1 MTSPTPVKKSIGPR
15 ELTVMMS
22 SLMALNALAI
32 DAMLPAFPAMVRGL
46 SLAEP
51 NQIQYIIST
60 FLAGT
65 GIGAL
70 IYGPLSDRYGR
81 KPILLIA
88 NIGAAIASLACSFA
102 PDFETMLIMRFIH
115 GLLAAALGVLVISV
129 IRDQFEGD
137 AMARRMS
144 TIFLIFMIVPIIA
157 PTIGQL
163 VLLFAGW
170 RVIFDLMAVMAVAA
184 AIWVYL
190 RLPETLAPE
199 NVIPIQPKAL
209 AKAWKMVVLNRSAAG
224 YMVGAGVTQGALF
237 GYLNSSQQM
246 FEKIFNA
253 ADFFTIGFAIIAIG
267 IAVSNFTNSRIV
279 ERFGARRVSQT
290 ALLTFIAL
298 GALQLLAA
306 RYAPTSLPIFL
317 ILLTGNMAM
326 IGFIGSNFSSIAMSP
341 FGHVAGAASS
351 FQTFVRTLLAASLG
365 AFIGQQFDGTVYP
378 VAFGFLCCGLAALL
392 LVLWCEKG
400 KLFTR
405 PGTTLPLPTT
415 RGIKA
420 RAIKAKKRGTEAP
433 LSFCY
438 LAEALVHN
446 GARKLTHIR
455 PIIHILVMLQV

>member
-1 MTSPTPVKKSIGPR
+1 MPPQNPAKKTIGPR

-32 DAMLPAFPAMVRGL
+32 DAMLPAFPAMIR
-46 SLAEP
+46 SLGIADP
-51 NQIQYIIST
+51 NQVQYIIST

-88 NIGAAIASLACSFA
+88 TLGAAIFSLACSIA
-102 PDFETMLIMRFIH
+102 PTFEIMLMMRFAH
-115 GLLAAALGVLVISV
+115 GLLAAAMAVLVISV

-144 TIFLIFMIVPIIA
+144 TIFLIFMIVPIVA
-157 PTIGQL
+157 PTIGQM

-170 RVIFDLMAVMAVAA
+170 RIIFDLIAFMAVIA

-209 AKAWKMVVLNRSAAG
+209 AKAWKIVFLNRNAAG
-224 YMVGAGVTQGALF
+224 YMIGAGVTQGALF

-246 FEKIFNA
+246 FDKVFNA

-306 RYAPTSLPIFL
+306 KFAPTSLPIFL

-326 IGFIGSNFSSIAMSP
+326 IGFIGSNFSSIAMTP

-351 FQTFVRTLLAASLG
+351 FQTFVRTLLSASLG

-378 VAFGFLCCGLAALL
+378 VALGFLCCGLVALG

-405 PGTTLPLPTT
+405 PGTTQPLPTNP
-415 RGIKA
+415 R
-420 RAIKAKKRGTEAP
+420 
-433 LSFCY
+433 
-438 LAEALVHN
+438 N
-446 GARKLTHIR
+446 
-455 PIIHILVMLQV
+455 

>member
-1 MTSPTPVKKSIGPR
+1 
-15 ELTVMMS
+15 MMS

-46 SLAEP
+46 GLSEP
-51 NQIQYIIST
+51 NHIQYIISV

-88 NIGAAIASLACSFA
+88 VMGSAIASLACSFA
-102 PDFETMLIMRFIH
+102 PDFQIMMIMRFVH
-115 GLLAAALGVLVISV
+115 GLLAAAMGVLVISV

-163 VLLFAGW
+163 VLFFAGW
-170 RVIFDLMAVMAVAA
+170 RVIFDLMACMAVAA

-209 AKAWKMVVLNRSAAG
+209 AKTWKVVVLNRNAAG
-224 YMVGAGVTQGALF
+224 YMIGAGITQGALF

-246 FEKIFNA
+246 FDKVFNA

-267 IAVSNFTNSRIV
+267 IAMSNFTNSRIV

-306 RYAPTSLPIFL
+306 RFAPTSLPIFL
-317 ILLTGNMAM
+317 ILLTGNVAM

-351 FQTFVRTLLAASLG
+351 FQTFVRTVLAASLG
-365 AFIGQQFDGTVYP
+365 AIIGQQFDGTVYP
-378 VAFGFLCCGLAALL
+378 VAFGFLCCGLVALS

-400 KLFTR
+400 RLFTR
-405 PGTTLPLPTT
+405 PGTTQPLPVIP
-415 RGIKA
+415 R
-420 RAIKAKKRGTEAP
+420 
-433 LSFCY
+433 
-438 LAEALVHN
+438 N
-446 GARKLTHIR
+446 
-455 PIIHILVMLQV
+455 

>member
-1 MTSPTPVKKSIGPR
+1 MSSPASAKKSIGPR

-32 DAMLPAFPAMVRGL
+32 DSMLPAFPTMAKGL
-46 SLAEP
+46 NVTDP
-51 NQIQYIIST
+51 NQIQYIISV

-88 NIGAAIASLACSFA
+88 TIGAAVFSLACSIA
-102 PDFETMLIMRFIH
+102 PNFEMMLAMRFAH
-115 GLLAAALGVLVISV
+115 GLLAAAMGVLVVSV

-157 PTIGQL
+157 PTIGQM

-170 RVIFDLMAVMAVAA
+170 RTIFDLMAFMAVAA

-199 NVIPIQPKAL
+199 NVTPIEPHAL
-209 AKAWKMVVLNRSAAG
+209 AKAWKVVVLHRNAAG
-224 YMVGAGVTQGALF
+224 YMIGAGIVQGALF

-246 FEKIFNA
+246 FDKVFNA

-279 ERFGARRVSQT
+279 ERFGARRVSHT
-290 ALLTFIAL
+290 ALLTFITL
-298 GALQLLAA
+298 GGLQLLAA
-306 RYAPTSLPIFL
+306 QFAPTSLPLFL
-317 ILLTGNMAM
+317 LLLTGNMAM
-326 IGFIGSNFSSIAMSP
+326 IGFIGSNFSSIAMTP

-351 FQTFVRTLLAASLG
+351 FQTFVRTGLAATLG
-365 AFIGQQFDGTVYP
+365 AIIGQQFDGSVFP
-378 VAFGFLCCGLAALL
+378 VAIGFLGCGVAALM

-405 PGTTLPLPTT
+405 PGTTQPLPANP
-415 RGIKA
+415 RI
-420 RAIKAKKRGTEAP
+420 
-433 LSFCY
+433 
-438 LAEALVHN
+438 
-446 GARKLTHIR
+446 
-455 PIIHILVMLQV
+455 

>member
-1 MTSPTPVKKSIGPR
+1 MHSPLPPKKAIGPR
-15 ELTVMMS
+15 ELTVMMA

-32 DAMLPAFPAMVRGL
+32 DAMLPAFPAMIVGL
-46 SLAEP
+46 NVADP
-51 NQIQYIIST
+51 NHIQYVISV

-88 NIGAAIASLACSFA
+88 TIGAAVFTLACSIS
-102 PDFETMLIMRFIH
+102 PTFEMLLAMRFVH
-115 GLLAAALGVLVISV
+115 GLMAAAMGVLVVAV

-170 RVIFDLMAVMAVAA
+170 RTIFDLMAFMAVAA
-184 AIWVYL
+184 AIWVYR

-199 NVIPIQPKAL
+199 NVIPIEPRAL
-209 AKAWKMVVLNRSAAG
+209 ANAWSKVVTNRNATG
-224 YMVGAGVTQGALF
+224 YMLGAAIVQGALF
-237 GYLNSSQQM
+237 GYLNSSQQL
-246 FEKIFNA
+246 FDKVFDA
-253 ADFFTIGFAIIAIG
+253 ADFFTIGFAIVAIG

-290 ALLTFIAL
+290 ALVLFIFFAC
-298 GALQLLAA
+298 LQLAA
-306 RYAPTSLPIFL
+306 AILAPTSLPIFL
-317 ILLTGNMAM
+317 ILLTANMAM
-326 IGFIGSNFSSIAMSP
+326 VGFIGSNFSSIAMTP

-351 FQTFVRTLLAASLG
+351 FQTSVRTVLAASVG
-365 AFIGQQFDGTVYP
+365 AFIGQQFDGSVTP
-378 VAFGFLCCGLAALL
+378 VALGFLICGIAALA
-392 LVLWCEKG
+392 LVLWCERG

-405 PGTTLPLPTT
+405 PGTTQPVPSDP
-415 RGIKA
+415 R
-420 RAIKAKKRGTEAP
+420 
-433 LSFCY
+433 S
-438 LAEALVHN
+438 
-446 GARKLTHIR
+446 
-455 PIIHILVMLQV
+455 

>member
-1 MTSPTPVKKSIGPR
+1 MHSPFPPKKSIGPR
-15 ELTVMMS
+15 ELTVMMA

-32 DAMLPAFPAMVRGL
+32 DAMLPAFPAMAKGL
-46 SLAEP
+46 GLADA
-51 NQIQYIIST
+51 NRIQYVISV

-88 NIGAAIASLACSFA
+88 TIGAAVFSLACSIS
-102 PDFETMLIMRFIH
+102 PSFEVLLAMRFCH
-115 GLLAAALGVLVISV
+115 GLLAAAMGVLVISV

-170 RVIFDLMAVMAVAA
+170 RTIFDLMAFMAVVA
-184 AIWVYL
+184 AIWVYR

-199 NVIPIQPKAL
+199 NVIPIEPHAL
-209 AKAWKMVVLNRSAAG
+209 ARAWKIVVLNRNAAG
-224 YMVGAGVTQGALF
+224 YMLGAGIVQGSLF

-246 FEKIFNA
+246 FDRVFDA
-253 ADFFTIGFAIIAIG
+253 ADFFTFGFAIVAIG
-267 IAVSNFTNSRIV
+267 IAVSNFTNARIV

-290 ALLTFIAL
+290 ALITFIIL
-298 GALQLLAA
+298 GALQVMAA
-306 RYAPTSLPIFL
+306 EFAPKSLPLFL
-317 ILLTGNMAM
+317 ALLTANMAM
-326 IGFIGSNFSSIAMSP
+326 VGFIGSNFSSIAMTP

-351 FQTFVRTLLAASLG
+351 FQTFVRTVLAASIG
-365 AFIGQQFDGTVYP
+365 AVIGQQFNGSVTP
-378 VAFGFLCCGLAALL
+378 VALGFLCCGLVALA

-405 PGTTLPLPTT
+405 PGTTQPVPVNS
-415 RGIKA
+415 
-420 RAIKAKKRGTEAP
+420 RA
-433 LSFCY
+433 
-438 LAEALVHN
+438 
-446 GARKLTHIR
+446 
-455 PIIHILVMLQV
+455 